1 MELQY
6 LKNIRTAFNPAHIQ
20 IALDGTFLALPLTRT
35 TAGVWSLQDLSF
47 KPLELEGHR
56 KTLRC
61 MCFGHGSQPKYICT
75 AADDYVIVWN
85 IHLARQ
91 AVSKGNQVK
100 GKVIGTTLGC
110 IQYCSFSPDDKLVA
124 ACCEN
129 DVIILEIKNEK
140 VLATVEGH
148 TARLTGAEF
157 CPHYTSTLV
166 TISEDR
172 TFKVWDISDFSLV
185 YQSQIITASP
195 FISMSMNIEKPQVAI
210 GTADGQ
216 VRVYDLTDG
225 NGFRCLH
232 QLDVEKIVRKQKEKK
247 FIEPQPSQGPVKIS
261 SRPSWKRPDQSEEVE
276 IVSAE
281 DEIETGSAILGLHF
295 TYGSQNKSSNSS
307 SSTPS
312 FLRHENTLLNDLL
325 DAAPMLCI
333 GTTGSLLQINAKTLD
348 VYKYFDL
355 QDDILTDILDM
366 ETVVLNAAGSVYF
379 SQGSSPDQ
387 IWCIV
392 GSHFQ
397 NTVNVLQWKHAAI
410 HKDEPDLA
418 SAMSAVSVTP
428 QSSTEG
434 GKGDSLQEGNSF
446 EGITVLSNTPLLPN
460 SALRSEMVKKVK
472 EDPKAKKTKGAT
484 PKNKPGQMMKDQPIT
499 FHHKVKSSGYT
510 ETPRQTP
517 MFKPQTNFSKSASSS
532 SLMSHSSS
540 SSSLG
545 KSMDKTYPMK
555 CDPPTECHCKIDV
568 AERPTPINRIQFS
581 DDGQYLAT
589 ALSNKSGHVF
599 KLPLGNKGFSCTGH
613 NNNVNGITWSH
624 DGNWLLT
631 SSDDKSA
638 FLWSKGQSD
647 PNMCIKTVLHNMS
660 TDKDTQKKDK
670 DNVAF
675 PKEVNFAQFYYMDK
689 FILLTSGNTL
699 YMYKYHLEQTKDDIK
714 RYLSTS
720 KYKQV
725 TSLAI
730 ESQQITAA
738 SAVNDFYSYIV
749 MCAGTNKSVTV
760 FDMNVGRNVRIMAD
774 VHTRPAHVICQNKGS
789 TFVSHP
795 SSAYDL
801 FVTAAAGDCIKLW
814 DLRADRCVRRYE
826 GHQNRAYTCGLDLS
840 PCGRYL
846 ATGSED
852 KTAYIFDLRAGT
864 YCSKLGGHNDTVS
877 DVAFHPLYPQLVTAT
892 LDGKLRL
899 YKDK

>member
-6 LKNIRTAFNPAHIQ
+6 IKKIRTAFNPAHIQ
-20 IALDGTFLALPLTRT
+20 IAIDGTYLALPLTRT
-35 TAGVWSLQDLSF
+35 TVGVWSLQDLSY
-47 KPLELEGHR
+47 KPLELEGH
-56 KTLRC
+56 KKILRC
-61 MCFGHGSQPKYICT
+61 MSFGHVVQPKLLCT
-75 AADDYVIVWN
+75 AAEDYVIVWN
-85 IHLARQ
+85 IHQIRQ
-91 AVSKGNQVK
+91 AVDKGNQVK

-129 DVIILEIKNEK
+129 GVIILEVKNEK

-148 TARLTGAEF
+148 TARLTCAEF

-195 FISMSMNIEKPQVAI
+195 FISMAMNLQHPQVAI
-210 GTADGQ
+210 GSADGQ

-225 NGFRCLH
+225 NGFRCLY
-232 QLDVEKIVRKQKEKK
+232 QLDVEKLIRKQKEKK
-247 FIEPQPSQGPVKIS
+247 AGDLQTSPAGPVKMS
-261 SRPSWKRPDQSEEVE
+261 SRPSWKRLDQLEAGDTVT
-276 IVSAE
+276 AE
-281 DEIETGSAILGLHF
+281 DEAETGSAILGLYF
-295 TYGSQNKSSNSS
+295 TYGSPDKSSKQS

-312 FLRHENTLLNDLL
+312 FLRRENTLLNDLL
-325 DAAPMLCI
+325 DTSPMLCI

-348 VYKYFDL
+348 VDRYFDL
-355 QDDILTDILDM
+355 QDNILSDILNMD
-366 ETVVLNAAGSVYF
+366 TVVINAAGSVYF
-379 SQGSSPDQ
+379 SLSSIPHQ

-392 GSHFQ
+392 GSHFE
-397 NTVNVLQWKHAAI
+397 NMVNVLQWKHADI
-410 HKDEPDLA
+410 QKNETDIA
-418 SAMSAVSVTP
+418 SALAAVSASDKENGDT
-428 QSSTEG
+428 TGGLHEG
-434 GKGDSLQEGNSF
+434 DNF
-446 EGITVLSNTPLLPN
+446 EGLTVLSNAPLIDD
-460 SALRSEMVKKVK
+460 SVLRSEMVKKVK
-472 EDPKAKKTKGAT
+472 EEPKGKKTKGIT
-484 PKNKPGQMMKDQPIT
+484 PHKKPGQIMQDQPVT
-499 FHHKVKSSGYT
+499 FHNKVKSSGYT
-510 ETPRQTP
+510 ASPRQT
-517 MFKPQTNFSKSASSS
+517 MFKPMTSFSKTPSSN
-532 SLMSHSSS
+532 SLLSHSSS
-540 SSSLG
+540 TSSLG
-545 KSMDKTYPMK
+545 KSMDKKYPTN

-568 AERPTPINRIQFS
+568 AERPTPINRIKFS

-589 ALSNKSGHVF
+589 ALSNKSAHVF
-599 KLPLGNKGFSCTGH
+599 KLPLGSKGFSCTGH
-613 NNNVNGITWSH
+613 NNNVNDISWSH

-638 FLWSKGQSD
+638 FLWSRGQSE
-647 PNMCIKTVLHNMS
+647 PNMCIKSVLHNIY
-660 TDKDTQKKDK
+660 TDKEGQNKDK
-670 DNVAF
+670 DNVPF
-675 PKEVNFAQFYYMDK
+675 PKEVNFARFYYMDK

-699 YMYKYHLEQTKDDIK
+699 YMYKYYLEQTKDDIK
-714 RYLSTS
+714 RYLSNS

-730 ESQQITAA
+730 DSQQITAA
-738 SAVNDFYSYIV
+738 SAVNGFYSYIV
-749 MCAGTNKSVTV
+749 MCAGTNKSISI
-760 FDMNVGRNVRIMAD
+760 FDMNVCRKVRIMPD
-774 VHTRPAHVICQNKGS
+774 VHTRPVHVICQNEGS

-795 SSAYDL
+795 ASAYDL

-852 KTAYIFDLRAGT
+852 KTAYIFDLRSGT